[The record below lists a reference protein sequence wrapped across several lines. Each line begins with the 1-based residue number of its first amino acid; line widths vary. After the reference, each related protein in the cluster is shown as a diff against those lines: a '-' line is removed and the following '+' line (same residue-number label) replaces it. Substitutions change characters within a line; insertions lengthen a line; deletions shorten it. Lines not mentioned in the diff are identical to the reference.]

1 VLKAFPLFFK
11 SLLEIRMSGLPV
23 KILGICGSHRKEKN
37 TYYALKRGMDALSRL
52 GIPVE
57 TEIISLADMRIE
69 DCLGCHLCFT
79 KAWGDRFCPS
89 IRDDMD
95 NVYPKL
101 IEADGILVASPV
113 HWWSASS
120 KLRRFID
127 RSNAFCGSSNC
138 EHGGALYNKVG
149 GVITVAYNVHG
160 GTEVA
165 ASNIVTWML
174 TVNMIVV
181 GTQSAHIGGT
191 AATNLGSP
199 PSGPDSVKFDHH
211 GMKTVYEVVKRV
223 AETAWLI
230 KAGRGCLP
238 AGDGSNG
245 QESPRN
251 RHGIQIDWDKFFQ
264 YENSFPVEHVGVE
277 RKLATSG
284 AAFEYFVRVMA
295 ERSKSEGGT
304 WGKISNPGEFR
315 QNWLRKL
322 SIQLVS
328 DDELYFCC
336 PEYYDFFL
344 KN

>member
-1 VLKAFPLFFK
+1 
-11 SLLEIRMSGLPV
+11 MSDLPV

-37 TYYALKRGMDALSRL
+37 THYALGRGMAALSRL

-57 TEIISLADMRIE
+57 GEIISLADMRIE

-79 KAWGDRFCPS
+79 RAWGDRFCPA

-95 NVYPKL
+95 TVYPKL
-101 IEADGILVASPV
+101 LEADGILVASPV

-127 RSNAFCGSSNC
+127 RANAFCGSSNC
-138 EHGGALYNKVG
+138 EYGGALYNKVG

-160 GTEVA
+160 GTEAA
-165 ASNIVTWML
+165 ASHIVTWML
-174 TVNMIVV
+174 TVNMVVV

-191 AATNLGSP
+191 AATNLGIP

-211 GMKTVYEVVKRV
+211 GMKTVYEVAKRV

-230 KAGRGCLP
+230 KAGRRCLP
-238 AGDGSNG
+238 AGDEKG
-245 QESPRN
+245 QAAA
-251 RHGIQIDWDKFFQ
+251 GGGALQIDWDKFFQ
-264 YENSFPVEHVGVE
+264 YENSFPVEHIGVE

-284 AAFEYFVRVMA
+284 EAFERFIRIMA
-295 ERSKSEGGT
+295 ERSKAEGNT
-304 WGKISNPGEFR
+304 WGRITDPGEFR
-315 QNWLRKL
+315 RYWLEKRGM
-322 SIQLVS
+322 QMVS
-328 DDELYFCC
+328 DGELYSLC